1 MEWLK
6 TEKWCFYQNVQGIV
20 NSKKSKFI
28 KGPETKGLLHNLLGV
43 RIQILG
49 DIPFVITLF

>member
-1 MEWLK
+1 M
-6 TEKWCFYQNVQGIV
+6 